1 MTNSDDHLFDWK
13 GGGSWISYNNS
24 DAWIL
29 RKQLA
34 SAEKDRET
42 GEMVSSTSSR
52 NDILTCQLKK
62 TLHFLW

>member
-1 MTNSDDHLFDWK
+1 MIIYLIGK

-42 GEMVSSTSSR
+42 REMVSSTSSR